1 MPALFGRALLAEWAL
16 DPAVTYLNHGTV
28 GATPRRVLAAQQRL
42 RDEMERQPSRFLLR
56 ETASLAGSRRLD
68 PSRLRAAAD
77 AVANFL
83 GSEGADL
90 AFVDNATSGANAVLQ
105 SFDLRAGDEVLVT
118 DHGYGGVTNA
128 VRYWARRAG
137 ADVRTV
143 TLPYPDFDADEVLRR
158 LGDALDSRTRLA
170 VLDHVTSES
179 AIILP
184 LAGMAAIC
192 RRAGIAVLA
201 DGAHAP
207 GAIAVDVPALGV
219 DWYTANLH
227 KWAWAPR
234 SSGILWAAPARQD
247 RLHPTVISWGL
258 DHGYTREF
266 DWVGT
271 RDPTPWLAAPAALDF
286 MRELGVDDVR
296 SWNHGLAWE
305 GGRWLSR
312 QWGTTLGVAEPQTG
326 TMITVPLPARCG
338 SSRDEAGRLRD
349 ALLDEDGIEVQVHA
363 WDGRLY
369 ARLSAQ
375 VYNDL
380 TDVERLG
387 AAVLRRA

>member
-1 MPALFGRALLAEWAL
+1 MPAQFGRALLAEWAL
-16 DPAVTYLNHGTV
+16 DTAVTYLNHGTV

-56 ETASLAGSRRLD
+56 ETAWLSGGRRLD

-77 AVANFL
+77 AVAAFL
-83 GSEGADL
+83 GCEGADL

-105 SFDLRAGDEVLVT
+105 SLDLRAGDEVLVT

-137 ADVRTV
+137 ADVRTM
-143 TLPYPDFDADEVLRR
+143 TLPYPDFDADEALRR
-158 LGDALDSRTRLA
+158 LGNALNPRTRLA

-184 LAGMAAIC
+184 LAEMAAIC
-192 RRAGIAVLA
+192 RRVGVAVLA

-207 GAIAVDVPALGV
+207 GAIAVDIPALGV

-234 SSGILWAAPARQD
+234 SSGILWATRTRQHG
-247 RLHPTVISWGL
+247 LHPPVISWGL
-258 DHGYTREF
+258 DLGFTREF

-286 MRELGVDDVR
+286 MRELGVDEVR
-296 SWNHGLAWE
+296 SWNHDLAWQ

-312 QWGTTLGVAEPQTG
+312 AWDTRLGVAEAQTG
-326 TMITVPLPARCG
+326 TMITVPLPAGCG
-338 SSRDEAGRLRD
+338 SSRDDAGRLRD
-349 ALLDEDGIEVQVHA
+349 ALLDDDGIEVQLHA
-363 WDGRLY
+363 CDGRLY

-375 VYNDL
+375 VYNDM

-387 AAVLRRA
+387 TAVLRRT